1 MKFRIG
7 KRLFPGGQPADGAAV
22 PRVKALPQQL
32 LGAGGGGN
40 ALIAHAPRDIQHG
53 GLAGLQHG
61 LPVDVVGKI
70 RPIPP
75 GLLVDLRKLLRI
87 GHTGREGEQRKP
99 RLLAE
104 NEHMVPAGSIGFPA
118 LSQFRG
124 LVDLVQRLIPLTVR
138 AETDGAGFG
147 TLILNGQPENQRPFT
162 HGGEIGA
169 GEAEL
174 LFLRDE
180 AGDPAVL
187 TAPYGVKGQT
197 LAVQLHIGTDQ
208 PVLSADFQK
217 SLDLHVQE
225 GDALDGTVV
234 FPDGGQG
241 QIFVASDLIRGSF
254 L

>member
-1 MKFRIG
+1 MKFRVG

-22 PRVKALPQQL
+22 NRVKALPQQL

-174 LFLRDE
+174 LFL
-180 AGDPAVL
+180 
-187 TAPYGVKGQT
+187 
-197 LAVQLHIGTDQ
+197 
-208 PVLSADFQK
+208 
-217 SLDLHVQE
+217 
-225 GDALDGTVV
+225 
-234 FPDGGQG
+234 
-241 QIFVASDLIRGSF
+241 
-254 L
+254 